1 MKRKTQ
7 HLCSLIFMALLASSF
22 QVQAQQHVIKET
34 FDAASEVNIRH
45 RRGPLN
51 VAPSEDGKIHFE
63 AEISFDAKDKAEAQ
77 KLIKAFSVKAG
88 KVGDRIDID
97 SNLGIKNFTVIGNRS
112 TMVMG
117 DGTKIKGI
125 RNLKVY
131 LTVKVPD
138 VKRLKVDNRYNEINV
153 FVDVKNQLR
162 VDAYSA
168 ELRIGNIS
176 GDLAMSAKYSNGT
189 VRDFKDGDIE
199 LYESKINFGN
209 AQNVAMNTKYSQ
221 IELGS
226 MESFKT
232 ESYENKFKLG
242 DIRNSVEVNDKY
254 STFYFSN
261 LGDANF
267 SLYETEMKG
276 GLAKDMKISSK
287 YTDLEWTAAGAIS
300 FTSSY
305 EDALTV
311 GKARSLGAMES
322 KYSKFKFSTLEESLE
337 INSYEDDIWISAT
350 GTKMDLI
357 KIKGKY
363 TTLDCPLSSTMP
375 FKIDMKAKYTS
386 IDLTAEDLDFTKFVE
401 KGDNKEISGSRNKAS
416 DQSLKIA
423 IDCYDCKIKLKG

>member
-1 MKRKTQ
+1 
-7 HLCSLIFMALLASSF
+7 
-22 QVQAQQHVIKET
+22 
-34 FDAASEVNIRH
+34 
-45 RRGPLN
+45 
-51 VAPSEDGKIHFE
+51 
-63 AEISFDAKDKAEAQ
+63 
-77 KLIKAFSVKAG
+77 
-88 KVGDRIDID
+88 
-97 SNLGIKNFTVIGNRS
+97 
-112 TMVMG
+112 
-117 DGTKIKGI
+117 
-125 RNLKVY
+125 
-131 LTVKVPD
+131 
-138 VKRLKVDNRYNEINV
+138 
-153 FVDVKNQLR
+153 VDVKNQLR